1 MRGFGS
7 ARSPVDSEKDNE
19 NWVGGVWEIVKETTS
34 KGDAWIHQRAQPLL
48 T

>member
-1 MRGFGS
+1 VDL
-7 ARSPVDSEKDNE
+7 SPLTASVDSEKVNE
-19 NWVGGVWEIVKETTS
+19 NRVSGNREIVNETTS